1 MVRTMNARKAQ
12 EIAEELGLDIEP
24 VAIPRRR
31 TTKKRTPNRN
41 GPVERTVLWETVNPE
56 TRREAL
62 LRAGGDITRCKPIS
76 HDTVVVVNNPGKR
89 PR

>member
-1 MVRTMNARKAQ
+1 MNARKAQ

-31 TTKKRTPNRN
+31 TARKRTPNRN
-41 GPVERTVLWETVNPE
+41 GPVDTTVLWSTVRPE
-56 TRREAL
+56 TRLHAL
-62 LRAGGDITRCKPIS
+62 MIAGGDIRRCKPVS
-76 HDTVVVVNNPGKR
+76 HNEVVVLNNPGKR